1 MCHYESLI
9 RPVVTYGCETWVLTD
24 IQEQRLK
31 GAWMEGNEED
41 TRPNKKWRR
50 EVENKN

>member
-1 MCHYESLI
+1 MMFSKLLTKCFKMCHYESLI

-31 GAWMEGNEED
+31 GA
-41 TRPNKKWRR
+41 
-50 EVENKN
+50 